1 MLTHLDA
8 VVAVDA
14 NGVVP
19 HNLAV
24 SHGQGVSW
32 AWLDARLAGDALH
45 LGLGV
50 VTVGATNVAALQEDS
65 GSASWAIYQR
75 EGNDLVDKSNTPGW
89 MCCS

>member
-1 MLTHLDA
+1 MLTHLDT

-32 AWLDARLAGDALH
+32 AWLDACLAGDALY
-45 LGLGV
+45 LSLGV
-50 VTVGATNVAALQEDS
+50 VAVGTANVAALEEDG

-75 EGNDLVDKSNTPGW
+75 EGNDLIDRSNTPGR

>member
-1 MLTHLDA
+1 MLAHLDA

-32 AWLDARLAGDALH
+32 AWLDACLAGDAFH

-50 VTVGATNVAALQEDS
+50 VAVGAANVAAPAGRRRFGFL
-65 GSASWAIYQR
+65 GHLPARR
-75 EGNDLVDKSNTPGW
+75 E
-89 MCCS
+89 